1 MKLLMIEDNTSVAEM
16 MAMFFQKEKWEV
28 VNAYDGEEGLA
39 KFKEAPDSFD
49 IITLDLNRPAIL
61 KVTRCW
67 DLNSARMTM

>member
-39 KFKEAPDSFD
+39 KFK
-49 IITLDLNRPAIL
+49 
-61 KVTRCW
+61 
-67 DLNSARMTM
+67 